1 MAQRGGCV
9 VSHVRIGRESYSPL
23 ITAGQ
28 ADVLIGFE
36 PAEAVR
42 CLSYLKK
49 GGTVIVSNHAIKPIT
64 DTFSKVPY
72 DEKVMLDYLKK
83 QVENLVVVDTEEVCK
98 KAGSSK
104 VVNIAL
110 LGAASASGCLS
121 ISKEEL
127 LQIISE
133 QIPEKYQKM
142 NKTALL
148 EGAKYAED

>member
-1 MAQRGGCV
+1 M
-9 VSHVRIGRESYSPL
+9 
-23 ITAGQ
+23 
-28 ADVLIGFE
+28 
-36 PAEAVR
+36 
-42 CLSYLKK
+42 
-49 GGTVIVSNHAIKPIT
+49 
-64 DTFSKVPY
+64 
-72 DEKVMLDYLKK
+72 
-83 QVENLVVVDTEEVCK
+83 
-98 KAGSSK
+98 
-104 VVNIAL
+104 NIAL